1 MKKAFLCL
9 AAVCCLVA
17 CNHQNTP
24 EPTQEVT
31 FHLSSFQQSTAPM
44 GMPAKAP
51 IYDEAENGTALTD
64 IYVFDGGI
72 EVLHQTS
79 DMEEF
84 GTFTLNLTHGNHNLS
99 FIATRSTGIS
109 IDGSTMTMETV
120 RSTFGKVLALSVS
133 SSTTAQELTLQRIT
147 GKMVITITD
156 EFPSNA
162 NEIEFVIDP
171 RYKDLS
177 TSTLCAINGES
188 VTQRVSC
195 NSKVGKTD
203 QAYTFAL
210 LAPSLTDEYTADV
223 TINVYNS
230 NGDIIH
236 AVSIADVR
244 LAANTQTLL
253 SGKLFRGTDAALNI
267 DHTWKSD
274 IVGTF

>member
-1 MKKAFLCL
+1 MKKSLLFGAIIALF
-9 AAVCCLVA
+9 AA
-17 CNHQNTP
+17 CNGNDP
-24 EPTQEVT
+24 KLTQAVT
-31 FHLSSFQQSTAPM
+31 FTVGTFEQSTAPM

-51 IYDEAENGTALTD
+51 IYDEAVDGTALTD

-79 DMEEF
+79 DMEDF

-99 FIATRSTGIS
+99 FIATRSIGIS

-120 RSTFGKVLALSVS
+120 RSTFGSLLALNVGTG
-133 SSTTAQELTLQRIT
+133 TTAQNITLNRIT

-156 EFPSNA
+156 AFPSNA
-162 NEIEFVIDP
+162 NEIEFVINP

-195 NSKVGKTD
+195 ASKVGKEN
-203 QAYTFAL
+203 QSFTFTL
-210 LAPSLTDEYTADV
+210 LAPSLTEEYTADV
-223 TINVYNS
+223 TINVYDS
-230 NGDIIH
+230 SSTLIH

-253 SGKLFRGTDAALNI
+253 SGKLFRGTDAALSV
-267 DHTWKSD
+267 DHSWKSD

>member
-1 MKKAFLCL
+1 MKKSLLFCAIIALFD
-9 AAVCCLVA
+9 A
-17 CNHQNTP
+17 CNGNDP
-24 EPTQEVT
+24 KLTQAVT
-31 FHLSSFQQSTAPM
+31 FTVGTFEQSTAPM

-51 IYDEAENGTALTD
+51 IYDEAVDGTALTD

-79 DMEEF
+79 DMEDF

-99 FIATRSTGIS
+99 FIATRSIGIS
-109 IDGSTMTMETV
+109 IEGSTMTMETV
-120 RSTFGKVLALSVS
+120 RSTFGSLLSLNVGTG
-133 SSTTAQELTLQRIT
+133 TTAQNITLNRIT

-156 EFPSNA
+156 AFPSNA
-162 NEIEFVIDP
+162 NEIEFVINP

-195 NSKVGKTD
+195 TSKVGKEN
-203 QAYTFAL
+203 QSFTFTL
-210 LAPSLTDEYTADV
+210 LAPSLTEEYTADV
-223 TINVYNS
+223 TINVYDS
-230 NGDIIH
+230 SSTLIH
-236 AVSIADVR
+236 AVSIDDVR

-253 SGKLFRGTDAALNI
+253 SGKLFRGTDAELSV
-267 DHTWKSD
+267 DHSWKSD

>member
-1 MKKAFLCL
+1 MLTII
-9 AAVCCLVA
+9 A
-17 CNHQNTP
+17 CNQNTP

-31 FHLSSFQQSTAPM
+31 FNISAFQQTTAPM

-51 IYDEAENGTALTD
+51 IYDEAEGGTALTD
-64 IYVFDGGI
+64 IYVFDGGVQ
-72 EVLHQTS
+72 VLHQTS

-109 IDGSTMTMETV
+109 IEGSTMTMETV
-120 RSTFGKVLALSVS
+120 RSTFGSLLALNVGT
-133 SSTTAQELTLQRIT
+133 STPAQDITLNRLT

-156 EFPSNA
+156 AFPSNA
-162 NEIEFVIDP
+162 NEIEFVINP

-195 NSKVGKTD
+195 ASKVGKEN
-203 QAYTFAL
+203 QQFAFTL

-223 TINVYNS
+223 TINVYDSNS
-230 NGDIIH
+230 TLIH

-267 DHTWKSD
+267 DHTWNSD

>member
-84 GTFTLNLTHGNHNLS
+84 GTFTLNLTHGNHDLS

-109 IDGSTMTMETV
+109 VADGTMTMETV
-120 RSTFGKVLALSVS
+120 RSTFGKVLALNVT
-133 SSTTAQELTLQRIT
+133 SSTPAQELTLQRIT
-147 GKMVITITD
+147 GKMTITITD
-156 EFPSNA
+156 AFPSNA

-171 RYKDLS
+171 RYKDLN

-195 NSKVGKTD
+195 TSKVGKTD
-203 QAYTFAL
+203 QQFAFTL
-210 LAPSLTDEYTADV
+210 LAPSLSEEYTADV
-223 TINVYNS
+223 TINVYDD
-230 NGDIIH
+230 GGVLIH
-236 AVSIADVR
+236 SVSIADVR

-253 SGKLFRGTDAALNI
+253 SGKLFRGTDATLNI
-267 DHTWKSD
+267 DHTWNQD
-274 IVGTF
+274 IEGSF